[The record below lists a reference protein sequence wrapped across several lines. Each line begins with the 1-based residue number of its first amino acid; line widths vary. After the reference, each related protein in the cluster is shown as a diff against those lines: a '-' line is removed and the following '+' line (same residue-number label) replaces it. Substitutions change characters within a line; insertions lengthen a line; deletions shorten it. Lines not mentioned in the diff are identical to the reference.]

1 MPSCKLGIIVAQKV
15 VEWVRRILFFQRHFE
30 EKFASAFLKELSN
43 LGFTANEQFIIPGET
58 ANMDYYIS
66 SPIRVHIERIE
77 YDGNM

>member
-1 MPSCKLGIIVAQKV
+1 M
-15 VEWVRRILFFQRHFE
+15 RRILFFQRHFE

-43 LGFTANEQFIIPGET
+43 PGFTVTEQFIMPGET
-58 ANMDYYIS
+58 VHMDYYIS